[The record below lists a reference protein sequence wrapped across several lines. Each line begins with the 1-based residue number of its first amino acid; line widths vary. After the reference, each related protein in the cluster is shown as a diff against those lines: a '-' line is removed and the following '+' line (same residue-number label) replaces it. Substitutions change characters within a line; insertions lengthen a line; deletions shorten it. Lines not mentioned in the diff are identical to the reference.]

1 MAMTHSL
8 RLLSDAIIVGS
19 GTLLND
25 NPGLNARIPSLA
37 ALEDQPTP
45 VIIDPHFKCPV
56 NAKII
61 ENYKRG
67 IGKAPIL
74 LTFEGSKSTQKLLDL
89 EKSGVRIFGVLTCS
103 DEGLRWDRSIFDKIT
118 KEFGFKRYMIE
129 GGATVIRSLLSS
141 KNVVD
146 KLIVTVSPTLIGSDG
161 VSIITDGDRP
171 VVRHRANDQSVEAPP
186 AFEQAE
192 QVEQTEQAESSATG
206 SNSGGAYNPETGEIN
221 WDCPCLGGMAYGPCG
236 EEFKT
241 AFSCFVYSEAEPK
254 GIDCVEAFKGMQDC
268 FRSHPEHYSD
278 EIDEDDNEEKPEE
291 STKKEESES
300 TSDSER
306 I

>member
-103 DEGLRWDRSIFDKIT
+103 DEG
-118 KEFGFKRYMIE
+118 
-129 GGATVIRSLLSS
+129 
-141 KNVVD
+141 
-146 KLIVTVSPTLIGSDG
+146 SDG

-192 QVEQTEQAESSATG
+192 QVEQTEQTEQAESSASG
-206 SNSGGAYNPETGEIN
+206 SSSGGAYNPETGEIN

-278 EIDEDDNEEKPEE
+278 EIDEDDNEEKSEE